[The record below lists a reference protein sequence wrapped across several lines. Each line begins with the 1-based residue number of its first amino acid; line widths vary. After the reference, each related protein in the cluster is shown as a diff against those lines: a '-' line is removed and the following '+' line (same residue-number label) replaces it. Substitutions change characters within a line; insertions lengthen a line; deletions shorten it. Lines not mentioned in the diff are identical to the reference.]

1 MKIKLALVSLLIPT
15 AVFAQAGKAGE
26 NAGYQGTTSATQGL
40 GASNPNAGG
49 NQNRPPVVSRGQQYD
64 SLPSSGT
71 PQPVGTVGGPIS
83 GGPSGKNP
91 GEQRNSLPPGSGTPQ
106 PIGSVGPSGQNPGG
120 QFK

>member
-15 AVFAQAGKAGE
+15 AVFAQAGKSSE
-26 NAGYQGTTSATQGL
+26 NAGYQSTTSATQGL

-49 NQNRPPVVSRGQQYD
+49 AGGSRAQQPIGTVPQNTVPGNQNPPS
-64 SLPSSGT
+64 
-71 PQPVGTVGGPIS
+71 TVTR
-83 GGPSGKNP
+83 

>member
-26 NAGYQGTTSATQGL
+26 NAGYQSTTSATQGLGASNPNAGSTNAGYQGTTSATQGL

-49 NQNRPPVVSRGQQYD
+49 TRVPPSQIQ
-64 SLPSSGT
+64 
-71 PQPVGTVGGPIS
+71 GGA
-83 GGPSGKNP
+83 
-91 GEQRNSLPPGSGTPQ
+91 Q